1 MRRVITI
8 VLVLLTV
15 CSLLYAAGN
24 ESAVLTSWVGRRNQE
39 PLIKPVWEFVIT
51 GTWTA
56 EDDADTKITIPVNGV
71 IIAVILEIPQSKSGA
86 SAEVEIGDSA
96 EYVIFDSGDQVNGTC
111 TYNIFEPVTENIKVW
126 MGPSAAFGVGGGEI
140 VVTLRGI

>member
-1 MRRVITI
+1 MKKTTILI
-8 VLVLLTV
+8 VLVA

-24 ESAVLTSWVGRRNQE
+24 ESIVLTSWVERRNQE

-56 EDDADTKITIPVNGV
+56 EDDSNTKITIPVNGV
-71 IIAVILEIPQSKSGA
+71 IITVILKIPSSKSNA
-86 SAEVEIGDSA
+86 DAEVEIGDSA
-96 EYVIFDSGDQVNGTC
+96 EHIIFDSSDQAAGTC

>member
-1 MRRVITI
+1 MKKII
-8 VLVLLTV
+8 ALILLVA
-15 CSLLYAAGN
+15 CSLLYAVGN
-24 ESAVLTSWVGRRNQE
+24 ESAVLTSWVERRNQE
-39 PLIKPVWEFVIT
+39 PLIKPTWEFIIT

-56 EDDADTKITIPVNGV
+56 TDDSDTSTTIPVNGV
-71 IIAVILEIPQSKSGA
+71 ILAVILEIPSSKTGA

-96 EYVIFDSGDQVNGTC
+96 ENVIFDSSDQAAGTC
-111 TYNIFEPVTENIKVW
+111 TYNIYEPVTENIKVW

>member
-1 MRRVITI
+1 MKKTT
-8 VLVLLTV
+8 VLIILAT

-24 ESAVLTSWVGRRNQE
+24 ESAVLTSWVERRNQE

-71 IIAVILEIPQSKSGA
+71 IITVILEIPQSKTGA
-86 SAEVEIGDSA
+86 DVEVEIGDSA
-96 EYVIFDSGDQVNGTC
+96 EHIIFDSGDQAAGGTC
-111 TYNIFEPVTENIKVW
+111 TYSIFEPVTENIKVW
-126 MGPSAAFGVGGGEI
+126 MGPSIPFGVGGGEI
-140 VVTLRGI
+140 VVTLRGF

>member
-1 MRRVITI
+1 MKKTI
-8 VLVLLTV
+8 VLILLAV

-24 ESAVLTSWVGRRNQE
+24 ESVVLTSWVERRNQE

-56 EDDADTKITIPVNGV
+56 EDDSDTKITVPVNGV
-71 IIAVILEIPQSKSGA
+71 IITVILEIPQSKSGA
-86 SAEVEIGDSA
+86 SAEVEIGDSS
-96 EYVIFDSGDQVNGTC
+96 ENVIFDSGDQVNGTC
-111 TYNIFEPVTENIKVW
+111 VYSIFEPVTENIKVW